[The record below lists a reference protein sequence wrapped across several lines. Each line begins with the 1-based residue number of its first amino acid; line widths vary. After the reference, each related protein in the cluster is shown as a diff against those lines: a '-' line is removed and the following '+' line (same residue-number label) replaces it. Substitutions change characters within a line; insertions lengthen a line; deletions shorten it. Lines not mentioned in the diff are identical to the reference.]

1 MTSAAPPAAQ
11 PIAQPIARPAA
22 RPTVSLVVATHGPPR
37 AVRAYLHH
45 LESLG
50 TAPLEV
56 VVLDA
61 SDDGRAGERL
71 RRALPDVRVVRPGP
85 GGTPGLAE
93 LRGDVVA
100 FVHDDAR
107 AAPGWLDALV
117 APYADPDVAG
127 VGGRV
132 VDAGPQDEAD
142 GLELVGRLLP
152 DGRLTDRFGT
162 DPGRVVDVD
171 HLHGA
176 AMSFRRTALAA
187 AGGVSARGCWVGT
200 DLSLR
205 VRAGGGRLVFAPR
218 AVVHHDGRCGAL
230 DTRSDLRSLYH
241 HRRDHVVTLV
251 RLFGWRDP
259 ILRRFARTVARDQ
272 GAYVWAVR
280 ARLGPRMA
288 DGSPRPLL
296 RRVTAP
302 VVLAGIAAELG
313 GLVAGLPAAAAERRR
328 DHAAR
333 RLDGAPEMAADGAP
347 DRAAVAGAP

>member
-1 MTSAAPPAAQ
+1 
-11 PIAQPIARPAA
+11 
-22 RPTVSLVVATHGPPR
+22 VSVVVVTHGPPR
-37 AVRAYLHH
+37 AARACLQH
-45 LESLG
+45 LEDLG
-50 TAPLEV
+50 TTPLEV
-56 VVLDA
+56 VVLDT

-71 RRALPDVRVVRPGP
+71 RRGLPAVHVVRPGRD
-85 GGTPGLAE
+85 GTPGLVD

-107 AAPGWLDALV
+107 VTPGWLDALA
-117 APYADPDVAG
+117 APYADPAVAG

-132 VDAGPQDEAD
+132 VDAGSEDEP
-142 GLELVGRLLP
+142 GGPELVGRLLP
-152 DGRLTDRFGT
+152 DGRLTEHFGT
-162 DPGRVVDVD
+162 DPGRVVEVD

-176 AMSFRRTALAA
+176 AMSFRRTALTAA
-187 AGGVSARGCWVGT
+187 RVVTGRGCWAGT

-205 VRAGGGRLVFAPR
+205 VRAAGGRLVYAPR
-218 AVVHHDGRCGAL
+218 AVVHHDSRCGAV

-259 ILRRFARTVARDQ
+259 IVRRFARTVARDQ
-272 GAYVWAVR
+272 GAYAWAVR

-302 VVLAGIAAELG
+302 VVLAGSAAELG
-313 GLVAGLPAAAAERRR
+313 GLVAGLPAAAV
-328 DHAAR
+328 AR
-333 RLDGAPEMAADGAP
+333 RHDRTAGVGAP
-347 DRAAVAGAP
+347 

>member
-1 MTSAAPPAAQ
+1 
-11 PIAQPIARPAA
+11 
-22 RPTVSLVVATHGPPR
+22 VSVVVVTHGPPR
-37 AVRAYLHH
+37 AVRACLQL
-45 LESLG
+45 LECLG

-56 VVLDA
+56 VALDA

-71 RRALPDVRVVRPGP
+71 RRALPTVPVVHPAR
-85 GGTPGLAE
+85 GGTPGLAD
-93 LRGDVVA
+93 LRGEVVA

-107 AAPGWLDALV
+107 VSPGWLDALV

-132 VDAGPQDEAD
+132 LDAGSEDES
-142 GLELVGRLLP
+142 GGRELVGRLLP
-152 DGRLTDRFGT
+152 DGRLTDHFDA
-162 DPGRVVDVD
+162 DPGRVVEVD

-187 AGGVSARGCWVGT
+187 AGGVTGRACWGGT

-205 VRAGGGRLVFAPR
+205 VRAAGGRLVYAPR

-259 ILRRFARTVARDQ
+259 VLRRFARTVARDQ
-272 GAYVWAVR
+272 GAYAWAVR

-302 VVLAGIAAELG
+302 AVLAGSAAELG
-313 GLVAGLPAAAAERRR
+313 GLVAGLPAAAA
-328 DHAAR
+328 AR
-333 RLDGAPEMAADGAP
+333 RH
-347 DRAAVAGAP
+347 DRAAGVGAP